1 MREIGIHH
9 SKSSKK
15 GRILKI
21 LFLTVIFTAMLVI
34 IIKFLDLDKNVLKG
48 PRTVVKLI
56 TNSGLDSDNNRVNV
70 LLLGTGG
77 TGHEGPDLTD
87 TMILA
92 SLEEDAKDVIL
103 ISIPRDL
110 WAGNISA
117 KINHAYAYGQE
128 KDGVGLKLSRETI
141 ESLLGLPVH
150 YAVRVDFSGFVK
162 AVDLVGG
169 LDVDV
174 ESPFNDTRYPIAG
187 KEDDL
192 CNLTLEIIQ
201 ENGQRK
207 EVVKTAT
214 GSAIPLLEIN
224 DKNDPFTCR
233 YENLTFQKGPTRMDG
248 TTSLKFV
255 RSRYGTNG
263 EGSDFARSARQQKVL
278 LAFRQQVL
286 SKETLTNPKTTID
299 LIKTFGASIDTDI
312 LDEDIPLF
320 AKLATKIDPAT
331 IRRIVLD
338 ATRQDSVLQIG
349 DPTAH
354 GGQYVLV
361 PKGTWEDL
369 ADYLNGEIFKLEEK

>member
-1 MREIGIHH
+1 MREIGKHPPKPAKWGKLI
-9 SKSSKK
+9 
-15 GRILKI
+15 KI
-21 LFLTVIFTAMLVI
+21 FLLTAIFATLLLALL
-34 IIKFLDLDKNVLKG
+34 KFLDLDKNVLKG

-92 SLEEDAKDVIL
+92 SLVEDAKDVIL

-128 KDGVGLKLSRETI
+128 KDGVGLKLSKETI

-224 DKNDPFTCR
+224 DKNDP
-233 YENLTFQKGPTRMDG
+233 
-248 TTSLKFV
+248 
-255 RSRYGTNG
+255 
-263 EGSDFARSARQQKVL
+263 
-278 LAFRQQVL
+278 
-286 SKETLTNPKTTID
+286 
-299 LIKTFGASIDTDI
+299 
-312 LDEDIPLF
+312 
-320 AKLATKIDPAT
+320 
-331 IRRIVLD
+331 
-338 ATRQDSVLQIG
+338 
-349 DPTAH
+349 
-354 GGQYVLV
+354 
-361 PKGTWEDL
+361 
-369 ADYLNGEIFKLEEK
+369 